1 MTGLEKIIE
10 EIRTEA
16 SENADKV
23 ISKAKEEAD
32 VVISDAQEKGR
43 KKADLI
49 LENAK
54 KKSQDILSR
63 GDSSA
68 NLEKQKA
75 MLVAKQQVINEMLEN
90 TLSYMENLEDKEY
103 FSLILKLIEKNS
115 QSQKGEIAFSK
126 KDISRLPDSFM
137 EKVNSVSKGELK
149 LSDNTANIKSGFVL
163 IYGGIE
169 ENCSFDAMF
178 RSKHEELTD
187 EISALLFTE

>member
-16 SENADKV
+16 AQNADKV
-23 ISKAKEEAD
+23 ISKAKNEAD
-32 VVISDAQEKGR
+32 VVISDAEEKG
-43 KKADLI
+43 KKQADI
-49 LENAK
+49 VLENAK
-54 KKSQDILSR
+54 KKSEDILSR

-75 MLVAKQQVINEMLEN
+75 MLTAKQQVINEMLEN

-103 FSLILKLIEKNS
+103 FSLILKLIENNS
-115 QSQKGEIAFSK
+115 QPQKGEIAFSK
-126 KDISRLPDSFM
+126 KDISRLPDGFM
-137 EKVNSVSKGELK
+137 TKVNSVSKGELE
-149 LSDNTANIKSGFVL
+149 LSDSTANIKSGFVL

-187 EISALLFTE
+187 EISALLFSE

>member
-16 SENADKV
+16 ALNAEKV
-23 ISKAKEEAD
+23 ISKAKNEAD
-32 VVISDAQEKGR
+32 VVISDAQEKG
-43 KKADLI
+43 KKQADLV

-75 MLVAKQQVINEMLEN
+75 MLSAKQQVINEMLDN

-103 FSLILKLIEKNS
+103 FSLILKLIENNS
-115 QSQKGEIAFSK
+115 QPQKGEIAFSK
-126 KDISRLPDSFM
+126 KDISRLPADFI
-137 EKVNSVSKGELK
+137 EKVNSVSKGK
-149 LSDNTANIKSGFVL
+149 LSLSENTANIKSGFVL

-169 ENCSFDAMF
+169 ENCSFDSMF

-187 EISALLFTE
+187 EISALLFSE

>member
-10 EIRTEA
+10 EIKSEA
-16 SENADKV
+16 AENAEKV

-32 VVISDAQEKGR
+32 AVISDAQQKGQ
-43 KKADLI
+43 KQADLI

-75 MLVAKQQVINEMLEN
+75 MLVAKQQVINEMLDN
-90 TLSYMENLEDKEY
+90 ILSYMESLKDKEY
-103 FSLILKLIEKNS
+103 FSLILKLIQNNS
-115 QSQKGEIAFSK
+115 QSQKGEIAFSE
-126 KDISRLPDSFM
+126 KDLSRLPDGFM

-149 LSDNTANIKSGFVL
+149 LSENAVNIKSGFVL

-169 ENCSFDAMF
+169 ENCSFEAMF

-187 EISALLFTE
+187 EISALLFSE

>member
-16 SENADKV
+16 TLNAEKI
-23 ISKAKEEAD
+23 ISKAKNEAD
-32 VVISDAQEKGR
+32 AVISDAHEKG
-43 KKADLI
+43 KKQADII

-63 GDSSA
+63 GESSA
-68 NLEKQKA
+68 SLEKQKA
-75 MLVAKQQVINEMLEN
+75 MLSAKQQVINEMLKS
-90 TLSYMENLEDKEY
+90 TLNYMENLSDEEY
-103 FSLILKLIEKNS
+103 FSLILKLIKNNS
-115 QSQKGEIAFSK
+115 QPQKGEIAFSK
-126 KDISRLPDSFM
+126 TDISRLPEGFM
-137 EKVNSVSKGELK
+137 KEVNNVSKGELV
-149 LSDNTANIKSGFVL
+149 LSENTANIKSGFVL

-187 EISALLFTE
+187 EISALLFSE

>member
-16 SENADKV
+16 AMNAEKV
-23 ISKAKEEAD
+23 ISKAKSEAD
-32 VVISDAQEKGR
+32 VVISDAQEKG
-43 KKADLI
+43 KKQADI
-49 LENAK
+49 VLENAK
-54 KKSQDILSR
+54 KKSEDILSR

-68 NLEKQKA
+68 NLEKQKS
-75 MLVAKQQVINEMLEN
+75 MLSAKQQVINEMLDN

-103 FSLILKLIEKNS
+103 FSLILKLIENNS
-115 QSQKGEIAFSK
+115 QPQKGKIAFSK
-126 KDISRLPDSFM
+126 KDISRLPDGFM
-137 EKVNSVSKGELK
+137 KKVNSVSKGELE
-149 LSDNTANIKSGFVL
+149 LSDSTANIKSGFVL

-187 EISALLFTE
+187 EISALLFSE